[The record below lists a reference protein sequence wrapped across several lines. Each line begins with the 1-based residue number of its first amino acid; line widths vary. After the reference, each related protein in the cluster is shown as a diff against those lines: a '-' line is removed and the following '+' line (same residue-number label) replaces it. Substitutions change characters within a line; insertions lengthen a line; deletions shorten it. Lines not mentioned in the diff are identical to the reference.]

1 MRKLF
6 LLEDD
11 LSLISGLTFA
21 FKKQGFALDTARTL
35 AEAEV
40 LWSDRKY
47 DLLVLDVS
55 LPDGSGFDFC
65 QKVRRTSNVPILFLT
80 ASDEEM
86 NIIMGLELGGDDYLT
101 KPFKLGVLLSRVNA
115 LLRRANAS
123 SAGEPVLESGSITVR
138 LLQGQAYKNGILL
151 ELTGAEYKLLCF
163 FMQHPN
169 AVLSKEQIL
178 DALWD
183 CDGDYIDS
191 SALTVY
197 IRRLRMKIED
207 DPGKP
212 QMLLTVR
219 GMVFNWNVLRCR
231 MKVFANREIRILFQ
245 AVLAVWAVALALTQG
260 IVWHTTHVFSFGL
273 LLVFLLLGGCLWG
286 VLFRYF
292 QRQSALLEQAVQQI
306 QSCLDGNPDARLDC
320 DREGEFYRLF
330 HSVNALAA
338 VLSAHADNEQR
349 EKRFLKNTIADISH
363 QLKTPLAALN
373 IYNGLLQDEAVSP
386 SEVKEFADLSEQ
398 ELDRIETLV
407 QNLLKITRLDAGS
420 VVLEKKNENVAE
432 MVQDIARQYH
442 YRAEQEQKKL
452 VLSGSEAVTLW
463 CDRDWMQEAVDNLV
477 KNALDHTKSGDTI
490 QVEWNALPSMVQI
503 KVRDNGSGIHP
514 EDLYHIFKRFY
525 RSRFSQDTQGIGLGL
540 PLAKAVVEAHHGTI
554 EVDSELGKGTTFTLN
569 FPIPTKL

>member
-1 MRKLF
+1 
-6 LLEDD
+6 
-11 LSLISGLTFA
+11 
-21 FKKQGFALDTARTL
+21 
-35 AEAEV
+35 
-40 LWSDRKY
+40 
-47 DLLVLDVS
+47 
-55 LPDGSGFDFC
+55 
-65 QKVRRTSNVPILFLT
+65 
-80 ASDEEM
+80 
-86 NIIMGLELGGDDYLT
+86 
-101 KPFKLGVLLSRVNA
+101 
-115 LLRRANAS
+115 
-123 SAGEPVLESGSITVR
+123 
-138 LLQGQAYKNGILL
+138 
-151 ELTGAEYKLLCF
+151 
-163 FMQHPN
+163 
-169 AVLSKEQIL
+169 
-178 DALWD
+178 
-183 CDGDYIDS
+183 
-191 SALTVY
+191 
-197 IRRLRMKIED
+197 
-207 DPGKP
+207 
-212 QMLLTVR
+212 
-219 GMVFNWNVLRCR
+219 
-231 MKVFANREIRILFQ
+231 MKVFANREIRILFRT
-245 AVLAVWAVALALTQG
+245 VLAVWAVALALTQG
-260 IVWHTTHVFSFGL
+260 IVWYATHTFSFGL

-286 VLFRYF
+286 VFFRYF

-306 QSCLDGNPDARLDC
+306 QSCLDGNPDERLDC
-320 DREGEFYRLF
+320 DREGELYRLF

-373 IYNGLLQDEAVSP
+373 IYNGLLQ
-386 SEVKEFADLSEQ
+386 EVKEFADLSEQ

-432 MVQDIARQYH
+432 MVQDIARQYN